1 MNKYSRD
8 LQNIPRN
15 FLTLSRSTDR
25 VRFLNQKGHPHNAGY
40 HGVDSYKIGVKVI

>member
-25 VRFLNQKGHPHNAGY
+25 VRFLNQKRNILIMLAIMGWIHIKL
-40 HGVDSYKIGVKVI
+40 VSK